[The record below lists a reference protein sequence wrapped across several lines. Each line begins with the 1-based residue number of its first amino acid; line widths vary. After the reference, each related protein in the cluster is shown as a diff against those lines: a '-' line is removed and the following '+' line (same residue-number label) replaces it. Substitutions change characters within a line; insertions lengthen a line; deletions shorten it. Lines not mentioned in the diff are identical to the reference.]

1 MAKTTNN
8 ETTLQKAVRLS
19 DNFLQK
25 LDAYRLR
32 PDNIHSKELDK
43 ARKKLDEFI
52 AHITTPFLTHRAN
65 GRQNQRHRRY
75 AGNGKGITAR

>member
-8 ETTLQKAVRLS
+8 ETTLQRLS

-52 AHITTPFLTHRAN
+52 AHYYYTFPDAPRE
-65 GRQNQRHRRY
+65 RQAEPKAPEVRR
-75 AGNGKGITAR
+75 